1 MSCKINNRYT
11 SKSPMKLLYKY
22 IPEKIIKVFICF
34 LQKYL
39 LHNFKQTMRSQINNI
54 LMVFLKNGILKTWCT
69 ALVLRAVTRFLII
82 DNCVKT
88 FGSIEGIVQIFL
100 GYKQNMFD
108 SIVNLSICSQ
118 SYVANRMMPCCLFY
132 PNPFTS

>member
-1 MSCKINNRYT
+1 
-11 SKSPMKLLYKY
+11 
-22 IPEKIIKVFICF
+22 
-34 LQKYL
+34 
-39 LHNFKQTMRSQINNI
+39 
-54 LMVFLKNGILKTWCT
+54 MVFLKNGILKTWCT
-69 ALVLRAVTRFLII
+69 ALVLHTVTRFLIF
-82 DNCVKT
+82 DNFVKT

-132 PNPFTS
+132 PKPFTS